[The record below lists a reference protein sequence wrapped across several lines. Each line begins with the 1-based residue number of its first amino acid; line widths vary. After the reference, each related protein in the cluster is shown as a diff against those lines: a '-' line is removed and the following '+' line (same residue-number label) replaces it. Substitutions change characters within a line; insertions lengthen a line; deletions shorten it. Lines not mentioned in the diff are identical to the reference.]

1 MGKISRIISY
11 FLLWVLGLVMIFPF
25 YWMFSTALKTD
36 QEIYQWPPPILPKVP
51 QWENFRIAWNMA
63 PFNRYFINTSI
74 VTIISVIFQC
84 LFSAM
89 AGFAF
94 GKYNFIAK
102 EIIFWIMLLF
112 MMLPPQVTLVPVYL
126 ILKNLRWLNTY
137 QGLIIPGL
145 ASPFGVFLVRQYMQT
160 IPNELIDAARID
172 GCSEWKIFALLIMPL
187 IKPVMGSLA
196 IFSFTGA
203 WNSFLWP
210 LIITD
215 RQEMY
220 TIQVGISFFRGQY
233 HVEYNYLMAASFVSL
248 IPVVVIFLL
257 FQRYFISGLVLSGMK
272 G

>member
-1 MGKISRIISY
+1 MIKVMNY
-11 FLLWVLGLVMIFPF
+11 FLLWTLGFIMIFPF
-25 YWMFSTALKTD
+25 YWMFSTALKTQ
-36 QEIYQWPPPILPKVP
+36 QEIYQWPPSLFP
-51 QWENFRIAWNMA
+51 ENPLWSNFKTAWNMA
-63 PFNRYFINTSI
+63 PFNRYFLNTFI
-74 VTIISVIFQC
+74 ITISTVIFVC

-94 GKYNFIAK
+94 DKYKFAAK
-102 EIIFWIMLLF
+102 EILFWIMLLF

-137 QGLIIPGL
+137 QGLIVPGL
-145 ASPFGVFLVRQYMQT
+145 ASPFGVFLVRQYMHT

-172 GCSEWKIFALLIMPL
+172 GCSEWKIFITLIMPL

-196 IFSFTGA
+196 IFTFTGA

-233 HVEYNYLMAASFVSL
+233 HVDYNYLMAASFISL
-248 IPVVVIFLL
+248 IPVVVVFLL
-257 FQRYFISGLVLSGMK
+257 FQRYFISGLVLSGLK

>member
-1 MGKISRIISY
+1 
-11 FLLWVLGLVMIFPF
+11 MIFPF
-25 YWMFSTALKTD
+25 FWMFSTALKSEA
-36 QEIYQWPPPILPKVP
+36 EIYQQPPSIFPPNPL
-51 QWENFRIAWNMA
+51 WENFKIAWNMA
-63 PFNRYFINTSI
+63 PFNRYFFNTSI
-74 VTIISVIFQC
+74 ITVVTVIFVS

-94 GKYNFIAK
+94 GKYDFAGK
-102 EIIFWIMLLF
+102 EALFWTLLIL

-126 ILKNLRWLNTY
+126 ILKSLGWLNTY
-137 QGLIIPGL
+137 QGLIVPGL

-160 IPNELIDAARID
+160 IPNELLDAARID
-172 GCSEWKIFALLIMPL
+172 GCSEWKIFNTLILPL
-187 IKPVMGSLA
+187 IKPVLGTLA
-196 IFSFTGA
+196 IFTFTGT

-233 HVEYNYLMAASFVSL
+233 NVDYNYLMAASFVSL
-248 IPVVVIFLL
+248 IPVIVIFLL
-257 FQRYFISGLVLSGMK
+257 FQKYFVSGLVLSGMK